1 MRIISLLKN
10 FQVTLMVDHG
20 ASLDLRDDKD
30 RTALF
35 VAAAQGHTAI
45 VQFLLDRG
53 ANINIGDLDGM
64 FL

>member
-1 MRIISLLKN
+1 
-10 FQVTLMVDHG
+10 MVDHG